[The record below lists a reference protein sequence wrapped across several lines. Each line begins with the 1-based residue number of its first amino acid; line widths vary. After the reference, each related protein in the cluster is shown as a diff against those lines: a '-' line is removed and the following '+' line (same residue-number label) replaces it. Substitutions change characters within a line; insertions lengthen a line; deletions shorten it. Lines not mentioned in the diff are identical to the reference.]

1 MVRFVTKKGLGL
13 LFHPGPLD
21 KWIGREVHYEEETER
36 FWETPGEYFNDE
48 MTKSYTAYRGSLQ
61 KRRAL
66 GRAADKLVKIT
77 DKYLPK
83 VTDEARVY
91 VMRFPQ
97 ESQDPNTPEASEKG
111 AEESK
116 RPCDKG
122 GKQAAHGERTDSG
135 TDGPQRTFFKQ
146 HNLTEPPRPERKRGG
161 TEKC

>member
-1 MVRFVTKKGLGL
+1 MVHFVTKKGLGL

-48 MTKSYTAYRGSLQ
+48 MTKSYTAYRGRLQ

-83 VTDEARVY
+83 VTDETRVY
-91 VMRFPQ
+91 VMRFPHKIPILLKQ
-97 ESQDPNTPEASEKG
+97 ARRVRKKAKGHATRGEAS
-111 AEESK
+111 
-116 RPCDKG
+116 RPRRKDRQRNRWAAANLL
-122 GKQAAHGERTDSG
+122 QAAQPHRT
-135 TDGPQRTFFKQ
+135 TPT
-146 HNLTEPPRPERKRGG
+146 RKKAGG
-161 TEKC
+161 N